1 MNRVLV
7 VGGAGYLGC
16 VLTEELLAR
25 GYSVRIF
32 DRLYFGDAG
41 LRHVRDRIDLVVGD
55 MRAMNPEVL
64 DGVQAVVNVGGL
76 SNDPTAEYNPQANV
90 EMNTTAS
97 LALAEL
103 ARVRDVSRYIL
114 ASSASI
120 YDVGVSDHYKDV
132 VLDEDTPVAP
142 RAAYSSSKYEAER
155 GLLAM
160 VGQDFCP
167 VILRMGTV
175 YGWSPRMRYD
185 LVVNTFVKDALSRG
199 RITIHYGGEMWR
211 PLVEIRDAARA
222 YVAAIEAPEET
233 VRGQVFNII
242 CRNFRISELAIRVR
256 EALRS
261 LGVQVDVDPDFGYK
275 GVRSYR
281 ISGEK
286 AERVLNLK
294 PQVGIEESVGYMVEQ
309 IRANHYT
316 DWDNPRY
323 YNIRWMKYL
332 EEAEHIIATTGSVF
346 GPPRPATAS
355 DIRPITGRRAG
366 TGGSA

>member
-1 MNRVLV
+1 
-7 VGGAGYLGC
+7 
-16 VLTEELLAR
+16 
-25 GYSVRIF
+25 
-32 DRLYFGDAG
+32 
-41 LRHVRDRIDLVVGD
+41 
-55 MRAMNPEVL
+55 
-64 DGVQAVVNVGGL
+64 
-76 SNDPTAEYNPQANV
+76 
-90 EMNTTAS
+90 
-97 LALAEL
+97 
-103 ARVRDVSRYIL
+103 
-114 ASSASI
+114 
-120 YDVGVSDHYKDV
+120 
-132 VLDEDTPVAP
+132 
-142 RAAYSSSKYEAER
+142 
-155 GLLAM
+155 M

-222 YVAAIEAPEET
+222 YLAAIEAPEET

-256 EALRS
+256 EALRN

-294 PQVGIEESVGYMVEQ
+294 PQVGIEESVGHMVEQ

-346 GPPRPATAS
+346 GPPRPAATN

-366 TGGSA
+366 AGGSA